1 MTDVSCKVRISLH
14 GPSFSFLPNKFL
26 RMFVSQ
32 MADGSKISLHFIKWM
47 CFLLKELKIFGEF
60 LSSLPQHRQQATLR
74 AHRNVPSGWGFM
86 VIRRFGS
93 LRLGWGWDVQSAV
106 TCRRRSLPMIYYCSS
121 SNPAT
126 GVRVHGQ
133 LAPKFLNLNGH
144 GEGETIGLCPSEL
157 PRIQCAGAWTVKFCV
172 YFYLI
177 KVKFLHNKKQLYDSK
192 ALHDPLA
199 IVSLSAFTS

>member
-1 MTDVSCKVRISLH
+1 MESSWVPFHSTGNRWLYEHIEMSPVAGVS
-14 GPSFSFLPNKFL
+14 
-26 RMFVSQ
+26 
-32 MADGSKISLHFIKWM
+32 W
-47 CFLLKELKIFGEF
+47 
-60 LSSLPQHRQQATLR
+60 LSGDLGA
-74 AHRNVPSGWGFM
+74 WG
-86 VIRRFGS
+86 
-93 LRLGWGWDVQSAV
+93 LGWGWDVQSAV